1 MIDFLNRYGQLWAE
15 YFGLAIVQNTLFLVM
30 IFIILYRLRNA
41 SAHVRYVVC
50 LIALFKL
57 LLPPFIPAHLSFSS
71 SEQLRPLTEG
81 FFTIT
86 FNPLP
91 ASAGISSP
99 QPVQLNLFGLIF
111 VLWAGVVFLYL
122 LFSLI
127 STCRLVVLLRN
138 ATPLSDEVALEAI
151 RDQNMQICKSER
163 IAMPLTVGVLPG
175 KIFVPN
181 LWDQW
186 TQDCRRMVMRHEM
199 AHIKRYDGLF
209 QVFQIATQ
217 ALYFFHPLVLLLNRW
232 LKEYREMAC
241 DDATIGFERHSF
253 VEYSRCLVE
262 IAEKMVQNPVTCES
276 ASTLMRQK
284 NELLKRVRYQ
294 IKGGDMSHLSKKKIC
309 AMVVGLIA
317 LILPLSWYYSGA
329 TSEEHRERT
338 PRKEV
343 QTAPTVKSVVEDSTQ
358 LKPPKE
364 KRIID
369 ALKMRYVEV
378 SIRSDNEIR
387 INGEETDLEYFSRM
401 LREKVTE
408 DNDKI
413 VVDIVSDEDVMMGM
427 IYNVQRILREMGI
440 MRVRYKN
447 DSGKGMPLVIPPLD
461 IEEKL
466 SKIPEELIT
475 ALIFNALG
483 EVFIDKEN
491 VHFANIQELIEKRLS
506 QNDKIVITIQIAE
519 DMKYRDFLKV
529 LEQVRKAG
537 ASRIVIKPPSAPDE
551 RSPQ

>member
-15 YFGLAIVQNTLFLVM
+15 YFGPAFVQNTLFLGL
-30 IFIILYRLRNA
+30 IFLILYRLRNA

-57 LLPPFIPAHLSFSS
+57 LLPPFIPAHVSFSS
-71 SEQLRPLTEG
+71 SEQLHPLTEG
-81 FFTIT
+81 FFTVT
-86 FNPLP
+86 FNHLP

-111 VLWAGVVFLYL
+111 ALWASGVIVYL
-122 LFSLI
+122 IFSLI
-127 STCRLVVLLRN
+127 STCRLVVLLWN

-151 RDQNMQICKSER
+151 RDQNIQLYKSNR

-199 AHIKRYDGLF
+199 AHIKRNDGLF
-209 QVFQIATQ
+209 QVFQIVTQ
-217 ALYFFHPLVLLLNRW
+217 ALYFFHPLVLLLNRQ

-241 DDATIGFERHSF
+241 DDAVIGFERCSF
-253 VEYSRCLVE
+253 IKYSRCLVE

-276 ASTLMRQK
+276 ASALMRQK

-294 IKGGDMSHLSKKKIC
+294 IKGGDMRHLSRKKIC
-309 AMVVGLIA
+309 AMVVSLIV

-329 TSEEHRERT
+329 TSGEYREGT
-338 PRKEV
+338 PRKEA
-343 QTAPTVKSVVEDSTQ
+343 QPAPTVKTLVGDTTQ
-358 LKPPKE
+358 LKPPKA
-364 KRIID
+364 KSIIE
-369 ALKMRYVEV
+369 ALKMRFVEV
-378 SIRSDNEIR
+378 SISGENEIR
-387 INGEETDLEYFSRM
+387 IDGEATDFENFPRK
-401 LREKVTE
+401 LREKVKE

-413 VVDIVSDEDVMMGM
+413 VVDIVSDEDVMMGT
-427 IYNVQRILREMGI
+427 IYNVQNKLREMGI

-461 IEEKL
+461 NEEKL
-466 SKIPEELIT
+466 SKIPKELIT
-475 ALIFNALG
+475 ALICNTLG

-491 VHFANIQELIEKRLS
+491 VHFARIQELIEKRLS
-506 QNDKIVITIQIAE
+506 QNDKIIITIQIAE
-519 DMKYRDFLKV
+519 DIEYGDFLKV

-537 ASRIVIKPPSAPDE
+537 ASRIVIKPPSATDE
-551 RSPQ
+551 